1 MQQYLRG
8 ALKVVVV
15 VVAFY
20 LVGSIFLLF
29 SYSDDFSWVIE
40 YEVYP
45 SLSTFSLPFPLFPLS
60 LLFSSTTI
68 PNLHTTYIFHPFDF
82 CWKAA
87 KVFFSVLHSHLIF
100 HFISFPLL
108 SSHYIPRAN
117 QWFCAHPHTQIH
129 KKLMLFFFVP
139 PRDCFLVSG
148 YAPPKFKRNNS

>member
-87 KVFFSVLHSHLIF
+87 KVFFSVLHFSSHFSF
-100 HFISFPLL
+100 HFFPFAFLPLHPTSQPMVLRSPPHTNTQKTYALFFLFPLG
-108 SSHYIPRAN
+108 
-117 QWFCAHPHTQIH
+117 T
-129 KKLMLFFFVP
+129 
-139 PRDCFLVSG
+139 VS
-148 YAPPKFKRNNS
+148 